1 MGKIITY
8 IIYFLVAVAI
18 YVLIRAAFTG
28 SINSNTTIGEAA
40 TEVKDGSVQTL
51 KEIKNDASSAIDN
64 LKNKAA
70 VRLCRFGRPGC
81 RFFVFRFR
89 PKKRAVPYRSLL
101 FLCQFTLS
109 ITLKLHNQ
117 TADKPAKLN
126 QLYQMQNPNRR
137 INRFV

>member
-51 KEIKNDASSAIDN
+51 K
-64 LKNKAA
+64 
-70 VRLCRFGRPGC
+70 R
-81 RFFVFRFR
+81 
-89 PKKRAVPYRSLL
+89 
-101 FLCQFTLS
+101 
-109 ITLKLHNQ
+109 
-117 TADKPAKLN
+117 
-126 QLYQMQNPNRR
+126 
-137 INRFV
+137 

>member
-18 YVLIRAAFTG
+18 YVLIRAFTG

-64 LKNKAA
+64 LKNKAET
-70 VRLCRFGRPGC
+70 PQQ
-81 RFFVFRFR
+81 
-89 PKKRAVPYRSLL
+89 P
-101 FLCQFTLS
+101 
-109 ITLKLHNQ
+109 
-117 TADKPAKLN
+117 
-126 QLYQMQNPNRR
+126 
-137 INRFV
+137 

>member
-28 SINSNTTIGEAA
+28 SINSKTTIGEAA

-64 LKNKAA
+64 LKNKAET
-70 VRLCRFGRPGC
+70 
-81 RFFVFRFR
+81 
-89 PKKRAVPYRSLL
+89 PKQP
-101 FLCQFTLS
+101 
-109 ITLKLHNQ
+109 
-117 TADKPAKLN
+117 
-126 QLYQMQNPNRR
+126 
-137 INRFV
+137 

>member
-28 SINSNTTIGEAA
+28 NINSNTTIGEAA

-64 LKNKAA
+64 LKNKAET
-70 VRLCRFGRPGC
+70 
-81 RFFVFRFR
+81 
-89 PKKRAVPYRSLL
+89 PKQP
-101 FLCQFTLS
+101 
-109 ITLKLHNQ
+109 
-117 TADKPAKLN
+117 
-126 QLYQMQNPNRR
+126 
-137 INRFV
+137 

>member
-8 IIYFLVAVAI
+8 IIYFLVAVTI

-64 LKNKAA
+64 LKNKAET
-70 VRLCRFGRPGC
+70 
-81 RFFVFRFR
+81 
-89 PKKRAVPYRSLL
+89 PKQP
-101 FLCQFTLS
+101 
-109 ITLKLHNQ
+109 
-117 TADKPAKLN
+117 
-126 QLYQMQNPNRR
+126 
-137 INRFV
+137 

>member
-18 YVLIRAAFTG
+18 YVLIRSAFTG

-64 LKNKAA
+64 LKNKAETSKQ
-70 VRLCRFGRPGC
+70 P
-81 RFFVFRFR
+81 
-89 PKKRAVPYRSLL
+89 
-101 FLCQFTLS
+101 
-109 ITLKLHNQ
+109 
-117 TADKPAKLN
+117 
-126 QLYQMQNPNRR
+126 
-137 INRFV
+137 

>member
-28 SINSNTTIGEAA
+28 SINSNTIGEAA

-64 LKNKAA
+64 LKNKAET
-70 VRLCRFGRPGC
+70 
-81 RFFVFRFR
+81 
-89 PKKRAVPYRSLL
+89 PKQP
-101 FLCQFTLS
+101 
-109 ITLKLHNQ
+109 
-117 TADKPAKLN
+117 
-126 QLYQMQNPNRR
+126 
-137 INRFV
+137 